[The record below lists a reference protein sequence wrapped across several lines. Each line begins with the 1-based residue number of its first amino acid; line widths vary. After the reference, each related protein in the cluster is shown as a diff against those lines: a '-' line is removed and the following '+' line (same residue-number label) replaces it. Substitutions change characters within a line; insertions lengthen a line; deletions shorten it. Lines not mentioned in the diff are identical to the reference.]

1 MRHRIVLLLLIAG
14 FCVPDVGMAQRSAIQ
29 PVPWII
35 KEAAGVDMWAYIAP
49 DGETITFSRT
59 VDRRTFELLATD
71 SQGRQPQPFLA
82 SSPAASL
89 TRGAWSR
96 PHSRFAFTGS

>member
-14 FCVPDVGMAQRSAIQ
+14 FCVADVGMAQRSAIQ
-29 PVPWII
+29 PIQWII
-35 KEAAGVDMWAYIAP
+35 KESTGVDMWAYIAP
-49 DGETITFSRT
+49 DGETITFSRAL
-59 VDRRTFELLATD
+59 DRRTFELLATD
-71 SQGRQPQPFLA
+71 SQGRQPRPFLT

-96 PHSRFAFTGS
+96 RASPPCVHR